1 MHTLT
6 HDDPRPAAALLDD
19 TPLPPLPPPL
29 LAQLRRDI
37 DEQVDLRVQQH
48 LAAIHAPRAA
58 ARALSTPASPRLVVA
73 LLSLVILFGFLIL
86 DMIVAYGASTGI
98 VAWLAAAGALVL
110 LANLAAFA
118 LRPRRS

>member
-6 HDDPRPAAALLDD
+6 HDDPRPAAPLGD
-19 TPLPPLPPPL
+19 TPLPPPL

-48 LAAIHAPRAA
+48 LAAIHSPRRAA
-58 ARALSTPASPRLVVA
+58 LVLSAPASPRLVVA

-86 DMIVAYGASTGI
+86 DMLYAYSATTGI
-98 VAWLAAAGALVL
+98 VEWLAAAGALVL

>member
-19 TPLPPLPPPL
+19 TPLPPPL
-29 LAQLRRDI
+29 LAQFRRDI

-48 LAAIHAPRAA
+48 LAAIHAPRRA
-58 ARALSTPASPRLVVA
+58 ARALSAPASPRLVVA
-73 LLSLVILFGFLIL
+73 LLSLVILCGFLIL
-86 DMIVAYGASTGI
+86 DMLYAYGATTGI

-110 LANLAAFA
+110 LANLVAFA